1 MTDMNINANPGVKK
15 IVKSDTPETKEAL
28 KAEVEKSIFEAK
40 TKLNELKNEAKK
52 ELTKENTGKL
62 VREGSRIVG
71 AKLAKVKEMLG
82 ELKDVAFKEV
92 KKVVID
98 GIEKEKTEVEKK
110 LESNVHEKKLETV
123 KDDGAKNLDIKK
135 LN

>member
-1 MTDMNINANPGVKK
+1 
-15 IVKSDTPETKEAL
+15 
-28 KAEVEKSIFEAK
+28 
-40 TKLNELKNEAKK
+40 
-52 ELTKENTGKL
+52 
-62 VREGSRIVG
+62 
-71 AKLAKVKEMLG
+71 MLG
-82 ELKDVAFKEV
+82 ELKDVAFKDV

-110 LESNVHEKKLETV
+110 LESNMHEKKLETV